1 MIYFAFQGFYVEDT
15 KVLINLGTCSDN
27 AASNIACM
35 SGCDTEWLQ
44 CLYVSLIAAFKQ
56 QPALALVRVNQR
68 IVVEDAIYIG
78 KEELR
83 D

>member
-1 MIYFAFQGFYVEDT
+1 MIITA
-15 KVLINLGTCSDN
+15 
-27 AASNIACM
+27 
-35 SGCDTEWLQ
+35 
-44 CLYVSLIAAFKQ
+44 KQ
-56 QPALALVRVNQR
+56 DESVVRVNQR